1 MQPGT
6 STARAEP
13 GQPAYRVS
21 QMPAPCKTKHP
32 LGKGLSEAE
41 ILSSHT
47 AFDFLNQ
54 KSFYRNRHKK
64 PIIFAFLVFR
74 DSVGQNSNFLP

>member
-1 MQPGT
+1 MQPST

-41 ILSSHT
+41 VLRSHT
-47 AFDFLNQ
+47 AFGFQ

-64 PIIFAFLVFR
+64 PIIFAFFVFR